1 MPVNQLKAGVVLNYV
16 VIFLNTVV
24 GLLYTPYMLRMMGQ
38 SEYGLYSLV
47 ASVIA
52 YLTVLDLGF
61 GNAIVRYTAKF
72 RAEKKTEEQYE
83 MFGMFFLLYLVIG
96 IVAFGIGLGLYFNVD
111 TLFGNTMTAVE
122 LGRARI
128 MMFLL
133 VANLAFTFPM
143 SIWGSIIQAYEDF
156 VFQKSLNIIRI
167 ILNTVVMICLLHF
180 GYKAVA
186 MVVVQTIFNVLTLV
200 VNFIY
205 CRRKLN
211 IHIYFRFK
219 HFHWGFLKEVA
230 LYSFW
235 IFLNAIIDRVY
246 WSTGQ
251 FVLGAM
257 VGTAA
262 VAVFAIAIQLEGMY
276 MQFSTAISSV
286 FLPKVTAMVAT
297 NRSRKEISDLFIRT
311 GRIQYI
317 VLAYILSGFIIF
329 GRQFIEL
336 WAGAG
341 YSDAYMISLLFFI
354 PLTVPLIQN
363 LGITILQA
371 RNEMKF
377 RSVLYI
383 IIALVS
389 LAMQIVLTSHFGGI
403 GCAMGVSGAL
413 VVGQILIMNVYYRR
427 RQDLDTMTFWKEIS
441 KMSIIPIVL
450 IISSMLVIRHF
461 FALDSWGKLILGIAA
476 FSSVY
481 IPLFFRFSMTDEERN
496 LFISMFHKIFGRA

>member
-16 VIFLNTVV
+16 VIILNTVV

-96 IVAFGIGLGLYFNVD
+96 IIAFGIGLGLYFNVG
-111 TLFGNTMTAVE
+111 TLFGDTMTAVE
-122 LGRARI
+122 LDRARI
-128 MMFLL
+128 MMLLL

-156 VFQKSLNIIRI
+156 VFQKSLNIFRI
-167 ILNTVVMICLLHF
+167 ILNTAVMICLLHF

-200 VNFIY
+200 LNFIY

-230 LYSFW
+230 IYSFW
-235 IFLNAIIDRVY
+235 IFLNAIMDRVY

-341 YSDAYMISLLFFI
+341 YTDAYIISLLFFI

-389 LAMQIVLTSHFGGI
+389 LAMQIVLTRFFGGI

-427 RQDLDTMTFWKEIS
+427 RQDLDIMTFWKEIS

-450 IISSMLVIRHF
+450 IFSSMLVIRHF

-476 FSSVY
+476 FSLVY
-481 IPLFFRFSMTDEERN
+481 IPLFFRFSMTDDERN
-496 LFISMFHKIFGRA
+496 LFISMFHKIFDKA

>member
-16 VIFLNTVV
+16 VIILNTVV

-96 IVAFGIGLGLYFNVD
+96 IIAFGIGLGLYFNVG

-122 LGRARI
+122 LDRARI
-128 MMFLL
+128 MMLLL

-156 VFQKSLNIIRI
+156 VFQKSLNIFRI
-167 ILNTVVMICLLHF
+167 ILNTAVMICLLHF

-230 LYSFW
+230 IYSFW
-235 IFLNAIIDRVY
+235 IFLNAIMDRVY

-341 YSDAYMISLLFFI
+341 YTDAYIISLLFFI

-389 LAMQIVLTSHFGGI
+389 LAMQIVLTRFFGGI

-413 VVGQILIMNVYYRR
+413 VVGQILIMNVYYQR
-427 RQDLDTMTFWKEIS
+427 RQDLDIKTFWKEIS

-450 IISSMLVIRHF
+450 IFSAMLVIRHF

-476 FSSVY
+476 FSLVY
-481 IPLFFRFSMTDEERN
+481 IPLFFRFSMTDDERN
-496 LFISMFHKIFGRA
+496 LFISMFHKIFDKA

>member
-96 IVAFGIGLGLYFNVD
+96 IIAFGIGLGLYFNVD

-128 MMFLL
+128 MMLLL

-167 ILNTVVMICLLHF
+167 ILNTAVMICLLHF

-200 VNFIY
+200 INFIF

-230 LYSFW
+230 IYSFW
-235 IFLNAIIDRVY
+235 IFLNAIMDRVY

-341 YSDAYMISLLFFI
+341 YTDAYIISLLFFI

-389 LAMQIVLTSHFGGI
+389 LAMQIVLTRFFGGI

-427 RQDLDTMTFWKEIS
+427 RQDLDIKTFWKEIS

-450 IISSMLVIRHF
+450 IFSSMLVIRHF

-476 FSSVY
+476 FSLVY
-481 IPLFFRFSMTDEERN
+481 IPLFFRFSMTDDERN
-496 LFISMFHKIFGRA
+496 LFISMVHKIFARA

>member
-83 MFGMFFLLYLVIG
+83 MFGMFFLLHLVIG
-96 IVAFGIGLGLYFNVD
+96 IIAFGIGLGLYFNVG

-122 LGRARI
+122 LDRARI
-128 MMFLL
+128 MMLLL

-156 VFQKSLNIIRI
+156 VFQKSLNIFRI
-167 ILNTVVMICLLHF
+167 ILNTAVMICLLHF

-230 LYSFW
+230 IYSFW
-235 IFLNAIIDRVY
+235 IFLNAIMDRVY

-251 FVLGAM
+251 FVLGAI

-341 YSDAYMISLLFFI
+341 YSDAYIISLLFFI

-389 LAMQIVLTSHFGGI
+389 LAMQIVLTRFFGGI

-413 VVGQILIMNVYYRR
+413 VVGQILIMNVYYQR
-427 RQDLDTMTFWKEIS
+427 RQDLDIKTFWKEIS

-450 IISSMLVIRHF
+450 IFSSMLVIRHF

-476 FSSVY
+476 FSLVY
-481 IPLFFRFSMTDEERN
+481 IPLFFRFSMTDDERN
-496 LFISMFHKIFGRA
+496 LFISMFHKIFDKA

>member
-96 IVAFGIGLGLYFNVD
+96 IIAFWIGLGLYFNVD

-128 MMFLL
+128 MMLLL

-167 ILNTVVMICLLHF
+167 ILNTAVMICLLHF

-200 VNFIY
+200 INFIY

-230 LYSFW
+230 IYSFW
-235 IFLNAIIDRVY
+235 IFLNAIMDRVY

-336 WAGAG
+336 WAGTG
-341 YSDAYMISLLFFI
+341 YSDAYIISLLFFI

-389 LAMQIVLTSHFGGI
+389 LAMQIVLTRYFGGI

-427 RQDLDTMTFWKEIS
+427 RQDLDIKTFWKEIS

-450 IISSMLVIRHF
+450 IFGSMLAIRHF

-476 FSSVY
+476 FSLVY
-481 IPLFFRFSMTDEERN
+481 IPLFFRFCMTDEERN

>member
-16 VIFLNTVV
+16 VIFLNTIV

-96 IVAFGIGLGLYFNVD
+96 IIAFGIGLGLYFNVD

-128 MMFLL
+128 MMLLL

-143 SIWGSIIQAYEDF
+143 SIWGSVIQAYEDF

-167 ILNTVVMICLLHF
+167 ILNTAVMICLLHF

-230 LYSFW
+230 IYSFW
-235 IFLNAIIDRVY
+235 IFLNAIMDRVY

-336 WAGAG
+336 WAGAD
-341 YSDAYMISLLFFI
+341 YTDAYIISLLFFI

-389 LAMQIVLTSHFGGI
+389 LAMQIVLTRYFGGI

-427 RQDLDTMTFWKEIS
+427 RQDLDIKTFWKEIS

-450 IISSMLVIRHF
+450 IFSSMLVIRHF

-476 FSSVY
+476 FSLVY
-481 IPLFFRFSMTDEERN
+481 IPLFFRFSMTDDERN
-496 LFISMFHKIFGRA
+496 LFISMVHKIFARA

>member
-16 VIFLNTVV
+16 VIILNTVV

-96 IVAFGIGLGLYFNVD
+96 IIAFGIGLGLYFNVG

-122 LGRARI
+122 LDRARI
-128 MMFLL
+128 MMLLL

-156 VFQKSLNIIRI
+156 VFQKSLNIFRI
-167 ILNTVVMICLLHF
+167 ILNTAVMICLLHF

-235 IFLNAIIDRVY
+235 IFLNAIMDRVY

-251 FVLGAM
+251 FVLGAI

-341 YSDAYMISLLFFI
+341 YSDAYIISLLFFI

-389 LAMQIVLTSHFGGI
+389 LAMQIVLTRYFGGI

-427 RQDLDTMTFWKEIS
+427 RQDLDIKTFWKEIS

-450 IISSMLVIRHF
+450 IFSSMLVIRHF

-476 FSSVY
+476 FSLVY
-481 IPLFFRFSMTDEERN
+481 IPLFFRFSMTDDERN
-496 LFISMFHKIFGRA
+496 LFISMFHKIFDKA